1 MYRSFS
7 DFVYEYQWPRSEF
20 APLRTG
26 MSDEFRP
33 DSAKFGKRAKSTKR
47 ARLRAQNSALRNAE
61 PTATARHLDRATL
74 NNC

>member
-33 DSAKFGKRAKSTKR
+33 DSAKFGKKDEVNEARKAVCAPQRRADRYRTASR
-47 ARLRAQNSALRNAE
+47 SRN
-61 PTATARHLDRATL
+61 PQ
-74 NNC
+74 